1 MEGITGILVDLF
13 ILFAAAKVAGE
24 LFTRLRQ
31 PPIVGEVLA
40 GVLIGPHALG
50 LIGLPDSALIELFGG
65 DEKAAEEALTVVL
78 DVIAELGVIILLF
91 FVGLETR
98 LSELLE
104 VGGRATMV
112 AVLGII
118 FPFILGFAF
127 IWLTDPIG
135 TEDLEIEAA
144 FVATAMVATSIG
156 ITARVLGDIGAIR
169 TREARI
175 ILGAAVVDDIL
186 ALLML
191 SVVVGLGGDD
201 FDALE
206 LGLTALAAVAFV
218 VFAALVGTLDLLEP
232 EERETI
238 KGFVINKFRGDP
250 SLLTDGLDM
259 LEARTGIPVLGVIH
273 HFHDIHIP
281 EEDSVALDLPVRSS
295 AGALLDIVVI
305 KLPHVSNFDDFDPLA
320 RENGVTLRYVESHSQ
335 MGRPD
340 LIILPGSKTTMA
352 DLAWM
357 ESQGLSGALR
367 ELHSQGTAVV
377 GICGGY
383 QMLGEKLYDPDKV
396 ESSRLE
402 MDGLGLLPLTTVFE
416 GTKETHRIQG
426 RVAEGR
432 GLLTGAVDEPITG
445 YEIHMARTTGT
456 GSSGSFTPAPFII
469 EDRSDVPVTAE
480 TASDGALDSE
490 GRVLGT
496 YIHGLFHNGGL
507 RRAMLKEL
515 ARKKGLVL
523 PLQSQDLVIDQ
534 EFDKLAAWVRA
545 SLN

>member
-24 LFTRLRQ
+24 LFTRIRQ

-65 DEKAAEEALTVVL
+65 DEKAAEEALTIVL

-127 IWLTDPIG
+127 IWLTDPVASA
-135 TEDLEIEAA
+135 DLGIEAA

-218 VFAALVGTLDLLEP
+218 AFAALVGTRVIRQYSIHLERLKIRNAP
-232 EERETI
+232 FLVAMVVMLGLSALAGIIGLAAIIGAFLAGMMLAEAKERFNLEQQALPVYEFLVPFF
-238 KGFVINKFRGDP
+238 FVIIGTKVDP
-250 SLLTDGLDM
+250 GAFMDITILMVALGVTAL
-259 LEARTGIPVLGVIH
+259 AVLGKLMGGGIA
-273 HFHDIHIP
+273 
-281 EEDSVALDLPVRSS
+281 SAGLPVRSAAIIGTGMVPRGEVGLVVASIGAGIGAISDDIFS
-295 AGALLDIVVI
+295 AVVFMSIATTILAPPALVWLFRGYRFTAVEVAEA
-305 KLPHVSNFDDFDPLA
+305 PEEPPL
-320 RENGVTLRYVESHSQ
+320 
-335 MGRPD
+335 PD
-340 LIILPGSKTTMA
+340 L
-352 DLAWM
+352 
-357 ESQGLSGALR
+357 
-367 ELHSQGTAVV
+367 
-377 GICGGY
+377 
-383 QMLGEKLYDPDKV
+383 
-396 ESSRLE
+396 
-402 MDGLGLLPLTTVFE
+402 
-416 GTKETHRIQG
+416 
-426 RVAEGR
+426 
-432 GLLTGAVDEPITG
+432 
-445 YEIHMARTTGT
+445 
-456 GSSGSFTPAPFII
+456 
-469 EDRSDVPVTAE
+469 
-480 TASDGALDSE
+480 
-490 GRVLGT
+490 
-496 YIHGLFHNGGL
+496 
-507 RRAMLKEL
+507 
-515 ARKKGLVL
+515 
-523 PLQSQDLVIDQ
+523 
-534 EFDKLAAWVRA
+534 
-545 SLN
+545 

>member
-24 LFTRLRQ
+24 LFTRMRQ

-98 LSELLE
+98 LSDLLE
-104 VGGRATMV
+104 VGGRATTV

-127 IWLTDPIG
+127 IWLTDPVASA
-135 TEDLEIEAA
+135 DLGIEAA

-206 LGLTALAAVAFV
+206 LGLTALAAVVFV
-218 VFAALVGTLDLLEP
+218 VFVALVGTRVIRQYSIHLEKLKIRNAP
-232 EERETI
+232 FLVAMIVMLGLSALAGIIGLAAIIGAFLAGMMLAEAKERFNLEQQALPVYEFLVPFF
-238 KGFVINKFRGDP
+238 FVIIGTKVDP
-250 SLLTDGLDM
+250 GAFMDSTILLV
-259 LEARTGIPVLGVIH
+259 ALGVTGLAVIGKL
-273 HFHDIHIP
+273 IGGGIA
-281 EEDSVALDLPVRSS
+281 SAGLPVRS
-295 AGALLDIVVI
+295 AA
-305 KLPHVSNFDDFDPLA
+305 
-320 RENGVTLRYVESHSQ
+320 
-335 MGRPD
+335 
-340 LIILPGSKTTMA
+340 II
-352 DLAWM
+352 
-357 ESQGLSGALR
+357 
-367 ELHSQGTAVV
+367 
-377 GICGGY
+377 
-383 QMLGEKLYDPDKV
+383 
-396 ESSRLE
+396 
-402 MDGLGLLPLTTVFE
+402 
-416 GTKETHRIQG
+416 
-426 RVAEGR
+426 
-432 GLLTGAVDEPITG
+432 
-445 YEIHMARTTGT
+445 GT
-456 GSSGSFTPAPFII
+456 GMVPRGEVGLVVASIGAGIGAISDDMFSVVVFMSIATTIIAPPALVGLYRGYRF
-469 EDRSDVPVTAE
+469 TAE
-480 TASDGALDSE
+480 DVTEAPE
-490 GRVLGT
+490 
-496 YIHGLFHNGGL
+496 
-507 RRAMLKEL
+507 EPP
-515 ARKKGLVL
+515 L
-523 PLQSQDLVIDQ
+523 PDI
-534 EFDKLAAWVRA
+534 
-545 SLN
+545 

>member
-98 LSELLE
+98 LSDLLE

-127 IWLTDPIG
+127 IWLTDPVASS
-135 TEDLEIEAA
+135 DLGIEAA

-218 VFAALVGTLDLLEP
+218 VFVALVGTRVIRQYSIHLERLKIRNAPFLVAMIVMLGLSALAGIIGLAAIIGAFLAGMMLAEAKERFNLEQQALPVYEFLVPFFFVIIGTKVDPGAFMDSTILMVALGVTGLAVLGKLLGGSLASVGLPRRSAAIIGTGMVPRGEVGLVVASIGAGMGAISDDIFSVVVFMSIATTILAPPALVALYRGYRFTAEDVTEAP
-232 EERETI
+232 EE
-238 KGFVINKFRGDP
+238 P
-250 SLLTDGLDM
+250 
-259 LEARTGIPVLGVIH
+259 
-273 HFHDIHIP
+273 
-281 EEDSVALDLPVRSS
+281 
-295 AGALLDIVVI
+295 
-305 KLPHVSNFDDFDPLA
+305 PL
-320 RENGVTLRYVESHSQ
+320 
-335 MGRPD
+335 PD
-340 LIILPGSKTTMA
+340 L
-352 DLAWM
+352 
-357 ESQGLSGALR
+357 
-367 ELHSQGTAVV
+367 
-377 GICGGY
+377 
-383 QMLGEKLYDPDKV
+383 
-396 ESSRLE
+396 
-402 MDGLGLLPLTTVFE
+402 
-416 GTKETHRIQG
+416 
-426 RVAEGR
+426 
-432 GLLTGAVDEPITG
+432 
-445 YEIHMARTTGT
+445 
-456 GSSGSFTPAPFII
+456 
-469 EDRSDVPVTAE
+469 
-480 TASDGALDSE
+480 
-490 GRVLGT
+490 
-496 YIHGLFHNGGL
+496 
-507 RRAMLKEL
+507 
-515 ARKKGLVL
+515 
-523 PLQSQDLVIDQ
+523 
-534 EFDKLAAWVRA
+534 
-545 SLN
+545 

>member
-24 LFTRLRQ
+24 LFTRMRQ

-98 LSELLE
+98 LSDLLE
-104 VGGRATMV
+104 VGGRATVV

-127 IWLTDPIG
+127 IWLTDPVASA
-135 TEDLEIEAA
+135 DLGIEAA

-218 VFAALVGTLDLLEP
+218 VFAALVGTRVIRQYSIHLEKLKIRNAP
-232 EERETI
+232 FLVAMIVMLGLSALAGIIGLAAIIGAFLAGMMLAEAKERFNLEQQALPVYEFLVPFF
-238 KGFVINKFRGDP
+238 FVIIGTKVDP
-250 SLLTDGLDM
+250 GAFMDSTILM
-259 LEARTGIPVLGVIH
+259 VALGVTGLAVIGKLVGGG
-273 HFHDIHIP
+273 IA
-281 EEDSVALDLPVRSS
+281 SAGLPVRS
-295 AGALLDIVVI
+295 AA
-305 KLPHVSNFDDFDPLA
+305 
-320 RENGVTLRYVESHSQ
+320 
-335 MGRPD
+335 
-340 LIILPGSKTTMA
+340 II
-352 DLAWM
+352 
-357 ESQGLSGALR
+357 
-367 ELHSQGTAVV
+367 
-377 GICGGY
+377 
-383 QMLGEKLYDPDKV
+383 
-396 ESSRLE
+396 
-402 MDGLGLLPLTTVFE
+402 
-416 GTKETHRIQG
+416 
-426 RVAEGR
+426 
-432 GLLTGAVDEPITG
+432 
-445 YEIHMARTTGT
+445 GT
-456 GSSGSFTPAPFII
+456 GMVPRGEVGLVVASIGAGIGAISDDMFSVVVFMSIATTIIAPPALVGLYRGYRF
-469 EDRSDVPVTAE
+469 TAE
-480 TASDGALDSE
+480 DVTEAPE
-490 GRVLGT
+490 
-496 YIHGLFHNGGL
+496 
-507 RRAMLKEL
+507 EPP
-515 ARKKGLVL
+515 L
-523 PLQSQDLVIDQ
+523 PDI
-534 EFDKLAAWVRA
+534 
-545 SLN
+545 

>member
-40 GVLIGPHALG
+40 GVPIGPHALG

-218 VFAALVGTLDLLEP
+218 AFAALVGTRVIRQYSIHLERLKIRNAP
-232 EERETI
+232 FLVAMIVMLGLSALAGIIGLAAIIGAFLAGMMLAEAKERFNLEQQALPVYEFLVPFF
-238 KGFVINKFRGDP
+238 FVIIGTKVDP
-250 SLLTDGLDM
+250 GAFTDTTILMVALGVTGL
-259 LEARTGIPVLGVIH
+259 AVLGKLMGGGIA
-273 HFHDIHIP
+273 
-281 EEDSVALDLPVRSS
+281 SAGLPVRSAAIIGTGMVPRGEVGLVVAS
-295 AGALLDIVVI
+295 IGAGIGAISDDMFSVVVFMSI
-305 KLPHVSNFDDFDPLA
+305 ATTIIAPPFLVRLYRGYRFTAEDVTEAPEEPPL
-320 RENGVTLRYVESHSQ
+320 
-335 MGRPD
+335 PD
-340 LIILPGSKTTMA
+340 L
-352 DLAWM
+352 
-357 ESQGLSGALR
+357 
-367 ELHSQGTAVV
+367 
-377 GICGGY
+377 
-383 QMLGEKLYDPDKV
+383 
-396 ESSRLE
+396 
-402 MDGLGLLPLTTVFE
+402 
-416 GTKETHRIQG
+416 
-426 RVAEGR
+426 
-432 GLLTGAVDEPITG
+432 
-445 YEIHMARTTGT
+445 
-456 GSSGSFTPAPFII
+456 
-469 EDRSDVPVTAE
+469 
-480 TASDGALDSE
+480 
-490 GRVLGT
+490 
-496 YIHGLFHNGGL
+496 
-507 RRAMLKEL
+507 
-515 ARKKGLVL
+515 
-523 PLQSQDLVIDQ
+523 
-534 EFDKLAAWVRA
+534 
-545 SLN
+545 

>member
-98 LSELLE
+98 LSDLLE

-127 IWLTDPIG
+127 IWLTDPVG
-135 TEDLEIEAA
+135 SSDLGIEAA

-191 SVVVGLGGDD
+191 SVVVGLGGND
-201 FDALE
+201 FDVLE

-218 VFAALVGTLDLLEP
+218 AFAALVGTRVIRQYSIHLERLKIRNAP
-232 EERETI
+232 FLVAMIVMLGLSALAGIIGLAAIIGAFLAGMMLAEAKERFNLEQQALPVYEFLVPFF
-238 KGFVINKFRGDP
+238 FVIIGTKVDP
-250 SLLTDGLDM
+250 GAFTDTTILMVALGVTGL
-259 LEARTGIPVLGVIH
+259 AVLGKLMGGGIA
-273 HFHDIHIP
+273 
-281 EEDSVALDLPVRSS
+281 SVGLPVRSAAIIGTGMVPRGEVGLVVAS
-295 AGALLDIVVI
+295 IGAGIGAISDDMFSVVVFMSIATTIIAPPALVRLYRGYRFTAEDVTEA
-305 KLPHVSNFDDFDPLA
+305 PEETPL
-320 RENGVTLRYVESHSQ
+320 
-335 MGRPD
+335 PD
-340 LIILPGSKTTMA
+340 L
-352 DLAWM
+352 
-357 ESQGLSGALR
+357 
-367 ELHSQGTAVV
+367 
-377 GICGGY
+377 
-383 QMLGEKLYDPDKV
+383 
-396 ESSRLE
+396 
-402 MDGLGLLPLTTVFE
+402 
-416 GTKETHRIQG
+416 
-426 RVAEGR
+426 
-432 GLLTGAVDEPITG
+432 
-445 YEIHMARTTGT
+445 
-456 GSSGSFTPAPFII
+456 
-469 EDRSDVPVTAE
+469 
-480 TASDGALDSE
+480 
-490 GRVLGT
+490 
-496 YIHGLFHNGGL
+496 
-507 RRAMLKEL
+507 
-515 ARKKGLVL
+515 
-523 PLQSQDLVIDQ
+523 
-534 EFDKLAAWVRA
+534 
-545 SLN
+545 